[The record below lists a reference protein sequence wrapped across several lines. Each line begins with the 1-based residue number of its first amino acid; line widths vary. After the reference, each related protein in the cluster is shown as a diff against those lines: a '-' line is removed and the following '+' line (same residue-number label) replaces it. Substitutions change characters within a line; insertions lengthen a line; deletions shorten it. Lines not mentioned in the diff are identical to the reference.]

1 MRRLSRIHP
10 KIIIPITTPNLM
22 DIPDF
27 PNVSKSAVA
36 YLTQAM
42 TELATEQGFK
52 PNDQAEMEKWMNDNY
67 QAIIERSQDLQMA
80 FFNKCQEHHEAIVK
94 VLSTKIWGEVRR
106 TEIDRQVKQSID
118 DALL

>member
-27 PNVSKSAVA
+27 PNVSKS
-36 YLTQAM
+36 AM